1 VANKQITSIKK
12 EGKQAYS
19 STVLAVKLI
28 INMLKCNFECMYAPT
43 LLSLCLTAPGGGGG
57 GGGGVVARGMVEL
70 GVLSWLSQGNYK
82 YSSWR
87 RGSFSRGNF
96 TCRDCL
102 FAPCTEQQ
110 LCPSEFSWS
119 VSINHYQSATEGYN

>member
-43 LLSLCLTAPGGGGG
+43 LLSLCLTPGA
-57 GGGGVVARGMVEL
+57 GVGLWSWYVEL